1 MVVFWATALAALW
14 LAMLLAERRR
24 KFETASVAFLA
35 ALLFAFPTVRNNL
48 PGNPPIGSLND
59 FLAFFWTE
67 GIVALALVAILI
79 TYCLR
84 LLPGAKPPD
93 E

>member
-1 MVVFWATALAALW
+1 M
-14 LAMLLAERRR
+14 RRFSSSAVGSS
-24 KFETASVAFLA
+24 KPPPFAFLA

-67 GIVALALVAILI
+67 GIVALALVALLI
-79 TYCLR
+79 AFCVR
-84 LLPGAKPPD
+84 RLPGTSAAGRARLIRS
-93 E
+93 

>member
-1 MVVFWATALAALW
+1 MAGALRSSSAVGSS
-14 LAMLLAERRR
+14 RPP
-24 KFETASVAFLA
+24 SVGFLA

-67 GIVALALVAILI
+67 GIVALALVGSCSLVRAPAPREQAAGRARLI
-79 TYCLR
+79 R
-84 LLPGAKPPD
+84 S
-93 E
+93 